1 MPDQIVS
8 DRLDPLDTGPAAGDS
23 LGPAQAL
30 KALHRNWRLLLAC
43 GLVFGAVGYLGAKL
57 GLPPQYTASGT
68 VAVDNRSIAIPALEG
83 ALKSPVLAD
92 PMPVVRSEVAILQS
106 PALVRAVVRDLKL
119 QNDPHFNTT
128 LQPPPLLARIKLA
141 LARVLPGPLARAASA
156 AGVLPPAQQSTAPL
170 PPQIVDDI
178 VVGNVQRRL
187 SVYNYGQSLVITVQ
201 FRAPSGA
208 TAAAVVNDLIRHYM
222 AEKQA
227 VIDQANTAAN
237 ATLSERL
244 HKVRARVDALEKK
257 IQQTRQ
263 TYEIVQ
269 TRAGTVGQQELQELS
284 AALTRASTD
293 RAALEADYAR
303 ASSLAQLGAGTA
315 DGVQGLNAGTI
326 SVMREQ
332 EASAAR
338 RVAELSQ
345 TYGPRYPALRAAEAR
360 LAAARRA
367 VATETQR
374 AVAGLHAQVAAAR
387 QREDGLRRQLA
398 TAQAKASGLAT
409 VQAKLQQ
416 YQKDA
421 DAERTLYQSL
431 LISADQTQ
439 SGGRGVA
446 GVDARVVS
454 LATPP
459 AFPSSPRP
467 KFAGVVGLTGGLAF
481 GGFLTLLRRRTH
493 GVVRDADDLAAET
506 GGRPV
511 MVIPRQSLRGSLAS
525 IAALVAE
532 QPSGPLAEAL
542 RLLRAQ
548 LRAIGRGGMPR
559 TLLFVAIAG
568 REGSS
573 SVAAAFARLAAL
585 DGLRTLLIEGD
596 LETPSLAALLDM
608 PPSSGLVDAL
618 SGREHWMEVVR
629 RDPRSPLDCLLVGA
643 AEPGATRLLQTTHL
657 QNLLAEAREEY
668 NLVVLDVAPVGAST
682 HALSLAS
689 GVDALV
695 LVLAAGATTPAQL
708 HDALAAIAP
717 TDARPLAL
725 VLNKV

>member
-1 MPDQIVS
+1 MPDLIIS
-8 DRLDPLDTGPAAGDS
+8 DRLDPLDNAPAAADS
-23 LGPAQAL
+23 IGPAQGL
-30 KALHRNWRLLLAC
+30 KALRRNWRLLLVCALTF
-43 GLVFGAVGYLGAKL
+43 GVFGYVGAKVL
-57 GLPPQYTASGT
+57 LPQQFTASGA
-68 VAVDNRSIAIPALEG
+68 VAVDNRSVAVPALEG

-106 PALVRAVVRDLKL
+106 PALIRSVVRDLKL
-119 QNDPHFNTT
+119 QNDPNFNTT
-128 LQPPPLLARIKLA
+128 LRPPPLLTRLKLDVARMLPTA
-141 LARVLPGPLARAASA
+141 LSRAAADS
-156 AGVLPPAQQSTAPL
+156 GVLPDIRQSAPP
-170 PPQIVDDI
+170 PPQVVDDI

-201 FRAPSGA
+201 FRAPSGQ
-208 TAAAVVNDLIRHYM
+208 TAAAVVNDLIRRYM

-227 VIDQANTAAN
+227 VLDQANTAAN
-237 ATLSERL
+237 ATLSQRL
-244 HKVRARVDALEKK
+244 QSVRARVDALEQK

-269 TRAGTVGQQELQELS
+269 TRAGTVGQQQLQELS

-293 RAALEADYAR
+293 RAALQADYAR
-303 ASSLAQLGAGTA
+303 ASSLAQLGGGTP

-326 SVMREQ
+326 AVMREQ
-332 EASAAR
+332 EANAAR

-360 LAAARRA
+360 LAAARAAVSAETHRA
-367 VATETQR
+367 VT
-374 AVAGLHAQVAAAR
+374 GLHAQVEAAQ
-387 QREDGLRRQLA
+387 QREDGLRQQLA
-398 TAQAKASGLAT
+398 AAQAKASRLAT

-439 SGGRGVA
+439 SGGHGVS

-467 KFAGVVGLTGGLAF
+467 KFAGALGLVSGLAF

-493 GVVRDADDLAAET
+493 DVVLDPEDLAAET

-511 MVIPRQSLRGSLAS
+511 TVIPRQSLRGAIGSLAG
-525 IAALVAE
+525 LVAE
-532 QPSGPLAEAL
+532 QPSGAVAEAL
-542 RLLRAQ
+542 RLLRTQ
-548 LRAIGRGGMPR
+548 LRAVGRGAMPR
-559 TLLFVAIAG
+559 TLLFVSISG
-568 REGSS
+568 GEGSS

-596 LETPSLAALLDM
+596 LETPSLAVLLDA
-608 PPSSGLVDAL
+608 PPSNGLADAL
-618 SGREHWMEVVR
+618 AGRDHWMEVIR
-629 RDPRSPLDCLLVGA
+629 RDPLSMLDCLLVSGSEAGA
-643 AEPGATRLLQTTHL
+643 ARLLQTTHL
-657 QNLLAEAREEY
+657 PNLLAEAKEEY
-668 NLVVLDVAPVGAST
+668 NLVVLDVAPVGVST
-682 HALSLAS
+682 NAFSLAT
-689 GVDALV
+689 GVDAIV
-695 LVLAAGATTPAQL
+695 LVLAAGATTPADL
-708 HDALAAIAP
+708 HDALGAIARAG
-717 TDARPLAL
+717 ARPLVL
-725 VLNKV
+725 VLNKA